1 MRLIDAEKILSI
13 FRTNFIPLGASI
25 SFDSKYRLVL
35 DTDVECISVNQP
47 KNVTNTA
54 SARKNKKS
62 ERDDA
67 IDGGSG
73 SGSDSGS
80 DSGSGSGSDNDSSSG
95 SDDENKIYTVK
106 ITPDVVSYIRSYL
119 RKNEFLDEFD
129 LITEIDL
136 DNYEHTPGTA
146 LVFNSDSIV
155 YNTNNQTIEAIGE
168 WEYLPPDNDET
179 KVKSKPSKTK
189 SKSKSKSKSRYA
201 DDDSDDSDDDQDDRE
216 DDNESRRKYKS
227 KDDDLPVNEI
237 ENILK
242 EKFDEYNKSHEFIIH
257 ESKNSLLCLKIN
269 SVEIVKA

>member
-1 MRLIDAEKILSI
+1 MRLIDAEKILSV
-13 FRTNFIPLGASI
+13 FRTNFISMGASI

-47 KNVTNTA
+47 KNITNTA

-67 IDGGSG
+67 IDGDSGSGSGSG
-73 SGSDSGS
+73 SGSDSDS
-80 DSGSGSGSDNDSSSG
+80 DSG

-189 SKSKSKSKSRYA
+189 SKSKSKSKSRY
-201 DDDSDDSDDDQDDRE
+201 DDDDDDSDDDQDDRD

-227 KDDDLPVNEI
+227 KDDDLPVSEI

-242 EKFDEYNKSHEFIIH
+242 EKFDEYNKGHEFIIH